1 MMPTMFVSH
10 GSPMIILQDIPARD
24 FLTRVAA
31 QLPKPRAIAVI
42 SAHWLT
48 RTPAVGSAANP
59 AMIYDFG
66 GFDERLFQEQYPA
79 LGAPE
84 LAERIADKIANAGLP
99 VALDPRRGYDHGVW
113 VPLKLMYPDADI
125 PVVPIAVQPHYGPAH
140 HMALGRALADLRNED
155 VLVLGSGSFTHDLRR
170 YFGQAEDA
178 AAPPDVVAFSDWMDE
193 KLVAGDTQSLL
204 NYRTAAPFAV
214 QNHPTDEHLL
224 PIFAAL
230 GAAGEGAKGTSV
242 HSSADHG
249 VLRMDAYTFA

>member
-24 FLTRVAA
+24 FLQGVAA
-31 QLPKPRAIAVI
+31 QLPKPRAIAVV

-48 RTPAVGSAANP
+48 RSPAVGRAARP
-59 AMIYDFG
+59 EMIYDFG
-66 GFDERLFQEQYPA
+66 GFDERLFHQQYPA
-79 LGAPE
+79 PGVPE
-84 LAERIADKIANAGLP
+84 LAERIADTIANAGLP

-113 VPLKLMYPDADI
+113 VPLKLMYPGADI

-140 HMALGRALADLRNED
+140 HMALGRALAGLRNEG

-170 YFGQAEDA
+170 YFGHAEDA
-178 AAPPDVVAFSDWMDE
+178 TAPADVVAFSAWMDA
-193 KLVAGDTQSLL
+193 KLVAGDTQALL
-204 NYRTAAPFAV
+204 NYRTQAPFAV

-224 PIFAAL
+224 PIFTAL

-242 HSSADHG
+242 HSSTDHG

>member
-230 GAAGEGAKGTSV
+230 GAAGEGVKGTSV